1 MAGKAGLLQFGEK
14 CLYWLTV
21 LSVHGLHELHGLH
34 AIHAVHDKSRQFH
47 GKSNPKVTISDNS
60 QIEPGHDA
68 GPTVYSCGIR
78 GIRAALGR
86 FLHNEKRTHHF

>member
-1 MAGKAGLLQFGEK
+1 MAGKAGLFQFGEK

-34 AIHAVHDKSRQFH
+34 AIHAVHDKSGQFH

-60 QIEPGHDA
+60 QVEPGPCCRPNRVFLRKTGDKGGN
-68 GPTVYSCGIR
+68 GPG
-78 GIRAALGR
+78 
-86 FLHNEKRTHHF
+86 

>member
-1 MAGKAGLLQFGEK
+1 MKGGN
-14 CLYWLTV
+14 

-34 AIHAVHDKSRQFH
+34 AVHAVHDKSGEFH
-47 GKSNPKVTISDNS
+47 GKLIHGVTEPKDLQTNPAHN
-60 QIEPGHDA
+60 A

-86 FLHNEKRTHHF
+86 FLHKEKRTHHF